1 MKDYAQAIE
10 EVVRGKVAASYSSY
24 RSMYESISAQ
34 TIAYVYEMD
43 IGIVCADI
51 TTAKAIAENEKKQE
65 RKREHRDSNDA
76 HREANRLR
84 KLEEQNCQGK

>member
-10 EVVRGKVAASYSSY
+10 EVVRGKVAANYSSY
-24 RSMYESISAQ
+24 RSMYESVAAQ

-43 IGIVCADI
+43 IGIVWADI
-51 TTAKAIAENEKKQE
+51 TTAKAVVENEKKQE
-65 RKREHRDSNDA
+65 RKREHQTSNEA
-76 HREANRLR
+76 RREVNRLR